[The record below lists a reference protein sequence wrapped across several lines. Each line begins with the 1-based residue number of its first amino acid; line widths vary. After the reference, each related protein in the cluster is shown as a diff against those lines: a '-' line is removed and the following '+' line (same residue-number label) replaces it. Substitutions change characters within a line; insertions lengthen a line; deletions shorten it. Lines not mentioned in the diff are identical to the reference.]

1 MCVCAC
7 REGTTFMKP
16 VPWGCVPSVQHYLAC
31 AVWLIWLLVPCPPM
45 LTIAPGLVGPCA
57 HHCRAW
63 PWGCPPLPPDFQTP
77 QEAVVRVTLKGTP
90 KPTAPSLSAKRC
102 GVWQADTAAL
112 HCLLRPGRALPPQFS

>member
-7 REGTTFMKP
+7 IEGTTFMKP

-63 PWGCPPLPPDFQTP
+63 PWGCPP
-77 QEAVVRVTLKGTP
+77 
-90 KPTAPSLSAKRC
+90 TAS
-102 GVWQADTAAL
+102 
-112 HCLLRPGRALPPQFS
+112 